1 MLLSLLGF
9 YRKVGVKLPYGYP
22 LKPKKGWCNM
32 SIYIRCP
39 NCKSDQNIKSKVCKK
54 CGKPLPKQNKRYK
67 VIVKHNG
74 KTVTKTIHNSLELA
88 RKIEAKIKAE
98 LEGGEYYDRKKQA
111 KENVKYED
119 YVKNKYLPQ
128 AQSKKTYR
136 NEESFLRIWILPVIG
151 KKPLKNISP
160 FDIEKIKKTMT
171 EAGKSPRTIQYALA
185 VIRQTF
191 NKAVDW
197 GIYTGVN
204 PVTKVKA
211 PRVSNRR
218 IRHLTPEEAQA
229 LLNELKKHS
238 KQWYEISLLSLRT
251 GMRAGE
257 VFNLKFG
264 DLDFANGIIHV
275 RDTKNGEDRVAY
287 MTEDIADML
296 SSKQGEP
303 NELIFKDT
311 NGGKIQS
318 ASKTFFRVVD
328 KLGLNKGIT
337 DKRDKV
343 VFHTLRHT
351 FASWLAMQGTPIYT
365 IKELMGHKTLAMTER
380 YSHLAPDTKRE
391 AVRGLETM
399 LSKKVVKVEFGK
411 E

>member
-1 MLLSLLGF
+1 
-9 YRKVGVKLPYGYP
+9 
-22 LKPKKGWCNM
+22 M

-39 NCKSDQNIKSKVCKK
+39 NCESDQNIKNKICKK

-74 KTVTKTIHNSLELA
+74 KTVTKTIPNSLDLA
-88 RKIEAKIKAE
+88 KEIEVKIKQE
-98 LEGGEYYDRKKQA
+98 LISGEYYDRKKQA
-111 KENVKYED
+111 KENVKYETFI
-119 YVKNKYLPQ
+119 KEKYLPY
-128 AQSKKTYR
+128 AKNKKSFYR
-136 NEESFLRIWILPVIG
+136 EEVTLRLWILPIIG
-151 KKPLKNISP
+151 KKPIKNISP
-160 FDIEKIKKTMT
+160 FDIEKIKKKMA
-171 EAGKSPRTIQYALA
+171 EANKAPRTIQYALA
-185 VIRQTF
+185 ITRHTI
-191 NKAVDW
+191 NKASDW
-197 GIYTGVN
+197 NIYTGVN

-211 PRVSNRR
+211 PKVNNKR
-218 IRHLTPEEAQA
+218 IRHLTPEEAQD
-229 LLNELKKHS
+229 LLSELKKHS
-238 KQWYEISLLSLRT
+238 IQTYEMALLSLHT

-257 VFNLKFG
+257 IFNLKFG
-264 DLDFANGIIHV
+264 DIDFANGIIHI
-275 RDTKNGEDRVAY
+275 RDPKSGEDRVAY
-287 MTEDIADML
+287 LTEEISDML
-296 SSKQGEP
+296 SNKDGEP
-303 NELIFKDT
+303 NEYIFKDE
-311 NGGKIQS
+311 NGNRIERI
-318 ASKTFFRVVD
+318 SKTFFRVVD